1 MSDKPYWRYPP
12 ANLVGVSQIR
22 CNKTMAKDDHLTQE
36 TLGLRAVS
44 SWEDNERE
52 RFLKHF

>member
-1 MSDKPYWRYPP
+1 MIDNIM
-12 ANLVGVSQIR
+12 AN
-22 CNKTMAKDDHLTQE
+22 DDCLTQE
-36 TLGLRAVS
+36 TLTLKEVS